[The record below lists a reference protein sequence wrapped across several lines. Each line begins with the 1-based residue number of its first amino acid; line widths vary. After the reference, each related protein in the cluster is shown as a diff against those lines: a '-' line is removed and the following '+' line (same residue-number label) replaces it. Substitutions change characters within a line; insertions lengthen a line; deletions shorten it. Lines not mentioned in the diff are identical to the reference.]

1 MAQKEIAVGYHTEDG
16 HNYCVECIRNE
27 SEIAKMVNQ
36 AITARDLIENL
47 YFCDLCETRI
57 E

>member
-1 MAQKEIAVGYHTEDG
+1 MAEKEIVVGYHTEDG
-16 HNYCVECIRNE
+16 HNYCVECISNE
-27 SEIAKMVNQ
+27 SEIAKMISQ